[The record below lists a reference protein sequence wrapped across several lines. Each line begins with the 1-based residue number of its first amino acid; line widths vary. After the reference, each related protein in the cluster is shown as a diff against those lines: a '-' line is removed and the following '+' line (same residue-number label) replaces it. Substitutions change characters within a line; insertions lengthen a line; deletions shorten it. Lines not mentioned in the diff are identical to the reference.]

1 MYLIVGLGNPEEE
14 YSKTRHNMGFNAI
27 NKIAEQ
33 YGIKVTKNKFQ
44 GLYESALIEGE
55 KVILLKP
62 QTYMNLSGNSVKEF
76 VDFYKISK
84 EEILVIYDD
93 MDIEP
98 GKIKIRKKGSA
109 GGHNGMKSIVS
120 MLGTEEFTRI
130 RIGIGRPEHNG
141 DDINYVI
148 GSIPEEEI
156 PKLEEGVEKAK
167 KAVIE
172 ILKNG
177 VDSAMNK
184 LNYKGKDMIEL
195 IVNKSNDTKIIAA
208 VENGKLVEIYEE
220 NEQSQKARNE
230 GNIYIGI
237 VKDIVPGMQAAFVDI
252 GTEKNSFI
260 HVKDVVPQVDE
271 KIEKRIDK
279 KIKDVVK
286 SGEKILIQIQKDSNE
301 KKGARTSTHIK
312 LTGKYVILMPNTNIV
327 TISQKIENDK
337 ERERLLEIVK
347 KVLPENTGAIVR
359 TAALKKNGE
368 EIEKDLNQLVEK
380 WKKIKA
386 KFDKAPNKPQLLFKS
401 PSFLEKLILDLP
413 ENKIEKIEVNEQKE
427 YEKIRKMLNDINE
440 KISLELSEN
449 IFEKYEL
456 EKQIEKTKQ
465 RKIWLNCGGFITIDQ
480 TEALVAIDVNSG
492 KFTGKNTLEETVYK
506 VNYEA
511 TIEIAKQLRLRDI
524 GGIIII
530 DYIDMQKQENK
541 EKIEKLLKESLK
553 QDRAKTQ
560 VEGFT
565 KLNLMELTRKHICS
579 HNS

>member
-1 MYLIVGLGNPEEE
+1 
-14 YSKTRHNMGFNAI
+14 
-27 NKIAEQ
+27 
-33 YGIKVTKNKFQ
+33 
-44 GLYESALIEGE
+44 
-55 KVILLKP
+55 
-62 QTYMNLSGNSVKEF
+62 
-76 VDFYKISK
+76 
-84 EEILVIYDD
+84 
-93 MDIEP
+93 
-98 GKIKIRKKGSA
+98 
-109 GGHNGMKSIVS
+109 
-120 MLGTEEFTRI
+120 
-130 RIGIGRPEHNG
+130 
-141 DDINYVI
+141 
-148 GSIPEEEI
+148 
-156 PKLEEGVEKAK
+156 
-167 KAVIE
+167 
-172 ILKNG
+172 
-177 VDSAMNK
+177 
-184 LNYKGKDMIEL
+184 MIEL

-327 TISQKIENDK
+327 TISQKIESDK

-359 TAALKKNGE
+359 TAALKKNCE

-427 YEKIRKMLNDINE
+427 YEEIRKMLNDINE

-492 KFTGKNTLEETVYK
+492 KFTGKSTLEETVYK

-511 TIEIAKQLRLRDI
+511 TIEIAKQLRLHDI

>member
-1 MYLIVGLGNPEEE
+1 
-14 YSKTRHNMGFNAI
+14 
-27 NKIAEQ
+27 
-33 YGIKVTKNKFQ
+33 
-44 GLYESALIEGE
+44 
-55 KVILLKP
+55 
-62 QTYMNLSGNSVKEF
+62 
-76 VDFYKISK
+76 
-84 EEILVIYDD
+84 
-93 MDIEP
+93 
-98 GKIKIRKKGSA
+98 
-109 GGHNGMKSIVS
+109 
-120 MLGTEEFTRI
+120 
-130 RIGIGRPEHNG
+130 
-141 DDINYVI
+141 
-148 GSIPEEEI
+148 
-156 PKLEEGVEKAK
+156 
-167 KAVIE
+167 
-172 ILKNG
+172 
-177 VDSAMNK
+177 
-184 LNYKGKDMIEL
+184 MIEL

-237 VKDIVPGMQAAFVDI
+237 VKDIVTGMQAAFVDI

-368 EIEKDLNQLVEK
+368 EIEKDLKQLVEK

-427 YEKIRKMLNDINE
+427 YEEIRKMLNDINE
-440 KISLELSEN
+440 KISLELNEN

-492 KFTGKNTLEETVYK
+492 KFTGKSTLEETVYK

-565 KLNLMELTRKHICS
+565 RLNLMELTRKHICS

>member
-1 MYLIVGLGNPEEE
+1 
-14 YSKTRHNMGFNAI
+14 
-27 NKIAEQ
+27 
-33 YGIKVTKNKFQ
+33 
-44 GLYESALIEGE
+44 
-55 KVILLKP
+55 
-62 QTYMNLSGNSVKEF
+62 
-76 VDFYKISK
+76 
-84 EEILVIYDD
+84 
-93 MDIEP
+93 
-98 GKIKIRKKGSA
+98 
-109 GGHNGMKSIVS
+109 
-120 MLGTEEFTRI
+120 
-130 RIGIGRPEHNG
+130 
-141 DDINYVI
+141 
-148 GSIPEEEI
+148 
-156 PKLEEGVEKAK
+156 
-167 KAVIE
+167 
-172 ILKNG
+172 
-177 VDSAMNK
+177 
-184 LNYKGKDMIEL
+184 MIEL

-427 YEKIRKMLNDINE
+427 YEEIRKMLNDVNE

-492 KFTGKNTLEETVYK
+492 KFTGKSTLEETVYK

-565 KLNLMELTRKHICS
+565 KLNLMELTRKHS
-579 HNS
+579 

>member
-1 MYLIVGLGNPEEE
+1 
-14 YSKTRHNMGFNAI
+14 
-27 NKIAEQ
+27 
-33 YGIKVTKNKFQ
+33 
-44 GLYESALIEGE
+44 
-55 KVILLKP
+55 
-62 QTYMNLSGNSVKEF
+62 
-76 VDFYKISK
+76 
-84 EEILVIYDD
+84 
-93 MDIEP
+93 
-98 GKIKIRKKGSA
+98 
-109 GGHNGMKSIVS
+109 
-120 MLGTEEFTRI
+120 
-130 RIGIGRPEHNG
+130 
-141 DDINYVI
+141 
-148 GSIPEEEI
+148 
-156 PKLEEGVEKAK
+156 
-167 KAVIE
+167 
-172 ILKNG
+172 
-177 VDSAMNK
+177 
-184 LNYKGKDMIEL
+184 MIEL

-359 TAALKKNGE
+359 TAALKKNCA

-427 YEKIRKMLNDINE
+427 YEEIRKMLNDINE

-492 KFTGKNTLEETVYK
+492 KFTGKSTLEETVYK